1 MNKKNLPNLNPTI
14 ISLLIS
20 GLGMPSVAMA
30 GNYLDLV
37 QYPAGS
43 SGKEPAPNVII
54 SVDDSGSM
62 GWDTGGCMTPDLDT
76 RYGTRFNEDG
86 AKYVPDNDPTA
97 TPTNCPATRAGNTNK
112 SRIRALKDALT
123 AQFGDAN
130 ATPGTKGSTP
140 IIPYDLP
147 GKQCTTMALQPPPIV
162 SLQATPIP
170 SNLLQAPIEL
180 IFQIS

>member
-140 IIPYDLP
+140 DNSIRLAW
-147 GKQCTTMALQPPPIV
+147 QTMHNNGA
-162 SLQATPIP
+162 ATMT
-170 SNLLQAPIEL
+170 
-180 IFQIS
+180 